1 MKEGGEKAINMKTIS
16 EILQGPDESLSQFY
30 EHLCEAFETEAS
42 ENQQMINVAFVGQ
55 AQWGT

>member
-30 EHLCEAFETEAS
+30 EHLCEAFRLYTPL
-42 ENQQMINVAFVGQ
+42 
-55 AQWGT
+55 